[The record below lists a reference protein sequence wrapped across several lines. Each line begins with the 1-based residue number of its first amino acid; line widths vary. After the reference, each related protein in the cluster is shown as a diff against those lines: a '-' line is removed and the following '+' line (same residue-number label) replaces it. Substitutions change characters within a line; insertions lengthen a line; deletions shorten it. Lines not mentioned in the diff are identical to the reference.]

1 MKIFYILLTFC
12 ILTTIPYKNI
22 LATESADDHILSSD
36 IISEFPHGFRISTD
50 TKSNNNISSIA
61 INLKIGQR
69 NRGVYQY
76 MCAYTNESYDKWN
89 CNPLVSDKQIKSELF
104 WRTNTRDKY
113 IPPGTNI
120 RYSFQI
126 KTTDG
131 NIIDTSQKNFIYH
144 DNRFKWEKVSNNQ
157 ITVWYH
163 GPVKARADQLLLAG
177 NQTLDNMQPLL
188 NVTLEQPITT
198 TMYNNVKEML
208 DALPPKSSTISRE
221 LITEGQA
228 FTDDGTILVL
238 GNGQN
243 ARGTMSHE
251 LTHILNH
258 IAGDSI
264 IRPIPSWLDEGLA
277 EYGNIEPGF
286 SYDIALDYA
295 INTNRLKPVV
305 LMKNMPGKSEEI
317 IIFYGQSRSIVN
329 MLINDLGQE
338 KLKVFM
344 SELKSG
350 TSIDLALS
358 KIYNLNSIELYNK
371 WLTKVGAPPYVPP
384 SQSRSIPTAIPI
396 PTVEPYE
403 LGKTIKNT
411 KPLDEKNQNE
421 SNIEPIASSKDG
433 AILASSNNLILV
445 GIIIFIT
452 LLAVPIIL
460 IQRKS

>member
-12 ILTTIPYKNI
+12 ILSTIAHKNI
-22 LATESADDHILSSD
+22 LAESAGDSILSSN
-36 IISEFPHGFRISTD
+36 IISEFPNGFRISTD
-50 TKSNNNISSIA
+50 IDSKDNISSIA

-76 MCAYTNESYDKWN
+76 MCAYTNEAYAKWN
-89 CNPLVSDKQIKSELF
+89 CNPLISDKQIKSELF
-104 WRTNTRDKY
+104 WRTNTREKY

-126 KTTDG
+126 KTASG
-131 NIIDTSQKNFIYH
+131 NILDTSQKNFIYH
-144 DNRFKWEKVSNNQ
+144 DNRFEWKKVSNDQ
-157 ITVWYH
+157 ITIWYH
-163 GPVKARADQLLLAG
+163 GPVKSRADKLLLAG
-177 NQTLDNMQPLL
+177 NQTLAKMQPLL
-188 NVTLEQPITT
+188 NITLEQPITT

-238 GNGQN
+238 GNGRN

-286 SYDIALDYA
+286 AYDIALDYA

-317 IIFYGQSRSIVN
+317 IIFYGQSRSIVS

-338 KLKVFM
+338 KLKLFM

-358 KIYNLNSIELYNK
+358 KIYNLTSIELYNR

-396 PTVEPYE
+396 PTIEPYE

-411 KPLDEKNQNE
+411 KSLDKNNQNE
-421 SNIEPIASSKDG
+421 SNLETIDSSKNEMVF
-433 AILASSNNLILV
+433 SYTNNLILI
-445 GIIIFIT
+445 GIIIFIA
-452 LLAVPIIL
+452 LLAIPIIL